1 MFYLGHDG
9 TRRSGPTGVPMV
21 DPTAKGATGTPFTLD
36 VERGKVIEFARA
48 IQARHPDHLAED
60 AVIPPT
66 FLTTQ
71 LFWEKLSDGSNPW
84 ALVQMSEERGMHAEQ
99 EYIFHGPPPRA
110 GQRLH
115 AVSTIRDI
123 SEKTSRSGHRLIFVK
138 MATEYRDDTGKLVAE
153 AILTGVERHPPEES
167 A

>member
-1 MFYLGHDG
+1 
-9 TRRSGPTGVPMV
+9 MV
-21 DPTAKGATGTPFTLD
+21 DPSAQGATGTPFTLD

-48 IQARHPDHLAED
+48 IQAAHPDHVSAD
-60 AVIPPT
+60 AVVPPT

-71 LFWEKLSDGSNPW
+71 LFWEKLTDGANPW
-84 ALVQMSEERGMHAEQ
+84 SQVQMSEERGMHAEQ

-115 AVSTIRDI
+115 GRSTIRDI
-123 SEKTSRSGHRLIFVK
+123 TEKISRSGHRLVFVK
-138 MATEYRDDTGKLVAE
+138 MVTEYRDDAGKLVAE
-153 AILTGVERHPPEES
+153 AILTGVERHPPETR